1 MQRRRALGPTAPNGR
16 SKNRGGGG
24 VRRAGVRRGVQ
35 GGAGRQGRLL
45 NIAAAEQGEGR
56 ASCLGSIRR
65 RRPSARGAR
74 SSPITGRL
82 WGPDRAPAALVWI
95 CLFTK
100 PVRAPPE
107 TSSPSQDREKI
118 ASRVR
123 IFSWSCGLL
132 PTPRPPPL
140 EPTPAAPTAPA
151 ETAPAPAPRPG
162 LDRGDREL
170 RRRPR
175 RGPAA
180 RGSQGPPVTGDFDSE
195 RSPPPRRPAPPST
208 AVLQSSGGLG

>member
-1 MQRRRALGPTAPNGR
+1 MAKNSRRPVSAASAHRGLGRRLAGQDGHGPAVRVRLPPHTHTHHTHTHGHVHAEWSRSRFPRAPATMRRAHAQRSSRGRGGRQSLPCSVAERWGQRHPTAGA
-16 SKNRGGGG
+16 KTGGA

-95 CLFTK
+95 HQAC
-100 PVRAPPE
+100 AG
-107 TSSPSQDREKI
+107 SSRPL
-118 ASRVR
+118 VP
-123 IFSWSCGLL
+123 L
-132 PTPRPPPL
+132 P
-140 EPTPAAPTAPA
+140 
-151 ETAPAPAPRPG
+151 
-162 LDRGDREL
+162 
-170 RRRPR
+170 
-175 RGPAA
+175 GP
-180 RGSQGPPVTGDFDSE
+180 
-195 RSPPPRRPAPPST
+195 
-208 AVLQSSGGLG
+208 